1 MDEELKLIMAEVRE
15 LEKAY
20 KEKSQQ
26 EELLK
31 DKFQIKIEERDKMVD
46 QNVSPRVT
54 LETNV
59 QGAVSQQ
66 RAL

>member
-31 DKFQIKIEERDKMVD
+31 DKFQIKIEERDKMMD
-46 QNVSPRVT
+46 QNVSP
-54 LETNV
+54 
-59 QGAVSQQ
+59 S
-66 RAL
+66 